1 MPDDTPGSEGEG
13 MKLSGSI
20 ELRNVPFF
28 QPEERSMKV
37 SVFLYRLFNRQAVHN
52 INLDI
57 KVGERVAI
65 IVEDDNE
72 RQRFLDILRGISLP
86 SQGQVI

>member
-1 MPDDTPGSEGEG
+1 

-20 ELRNVPFF
+20 ELRNISFC
-28 QPEERSMKV
+28 QPNDRGSITV
-37 SVFLYRLFNRQAVHN
+37 SVFLYRLFNRQAVDD

-65 IVEDDNE
+65 IVKDDNE
-72 RQRFLDILRGISLP
+72 RQRFLDILRGTSLP
-86 SQGQVI
+86 SQGLVICV